1 MTQVAKWRNSGG
13 FASFLVRARGL
24 HSQAVREV
32 VMTATRGLR
41 VAMLALVGTA
51 MLGVTP
57 AMAQGP
63 FPRRDDR
70 GTIQRDRRDPRDTR
84 GAGTIWDRRTTGR
97 FDLAFNTGENDGYKE
112 GLKDGEK
119 GDRFDPVRE
128 KKYRSADSGYDKR
141 YGSKE
146 AYKNRYRDGYRRGY
160 ELGYQDGRRYDR
172 RDSDR
177 NRNRQGSSWWPFGR

>member
-1 MTQVAKWRNSGG
+1 M
-13 FASFLVRARGL
+13 
-24 HSQAVREV
+24 EV

-51 MLGVTP
+51 MLSATP

-84 GAGTIWDRRTTGR
+84 GNGTIWDRRTTGR
-97 FDLAFNTGENDGYKE
+97 YDLAFNTGENDGYKE

-141 YGSKE
+141 YGSRE
-146 AYKNRYRDGYRRGY
+146 VYKDRYRDGYRNGY
-160 ELGYQDGRRYDR
+160 ELGYQEGRRYDR
-172 RDSDR
+172 RGSS
-177 NRNRQGSSWWPFGR
+177 NRNSNRNPSWWPFGR

>member
-1 MTQVAKWRNSGG
+1 MTQVAEIAKFWK
-13 FASFLVRARGL
+13 VRSCFRCGMAL
-24 HSQAVREV
+24 AQVAVMEV

-51 MLGVTP
+51 MLSATS
-57 AMAQGP
+57 AMAQVP

-84 GAGTIWDRRTTGR
+84 GAGTIWDRRTGR
-97 FDLAFNTGENDGYKE
+97 YDLAFANGENDGYKE

-119 GDRFDPVRE
+119 GDRPEPVRE
-128 KKYRSADSGYDKR
+128 KRYRSGDHGYDKR

-146 AYKNRYRDGYRRGY
+146 LYKDRYRDGYRIGY
-160 ELGYQDGRRYDR
+160 QQGYQDGRRYDR
-172 RDSDR
+172 RDS
-177 NRNRQGSSWWPFGR
+177 NRNSNRGPSWWPFGR

>member
-1 MTQVAKWRNSGG
+1 M
-13 FASFLVRARGL
+13 
-24 HSQAVREV
+24 EV

-41 VAMLALVGTA
+41 VALLALVGTA
-51 MLGVTP
+51 MLSATP

-84 GAGTIWDRRTTGR
+84 GGTIWDRRTTGR
-97 FDLAFNTGENDGYKE
+97 YDLAFENGENDGYKE

-128 KKYRSADSGYDKR
+128 KRYRSGDHGYDKR
-141 YGSKE
+141 YGSRE
-146 AYKNRYRDGYRRGY
+146 LYKDRYRDGYRRGY

-177 NRNRQGSSWWPFGR
+177 YRNRQGPSWWPFGR